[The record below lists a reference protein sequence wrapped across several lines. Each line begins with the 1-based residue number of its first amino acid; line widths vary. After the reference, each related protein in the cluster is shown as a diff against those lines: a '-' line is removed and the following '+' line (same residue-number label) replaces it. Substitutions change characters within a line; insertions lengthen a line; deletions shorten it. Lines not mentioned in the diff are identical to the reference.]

1 MTLQEI
7 FTSLQDCFYLILIL
21 LKKTIKYQVLM
32 AYIHRIEVRYKA
44 DPRLTVRTDRI
55 RSLGF
60 PIEELHVIDIYTIST
75 NSRDFTS
82 EELREIGLQLSN
94 PVVQK
99 FTVDEATK
107 IFFDLAIEVGF
118 LPGVTD
124 NVGTTARQTIEDFT
138 KRKFEPGEAVYSSQ
152 LYFVCGRLTPGALE
166 NLAATLANPLV
177 NRVHIKTRAEYG
189 TVGMDVVVPFVELH
203 ELPTAELVDLSLDD
217 QNLIRI
223 GKEGIIDPE
232 TGLRRGPLALDLA
245 QLHAIRDYFTEKG
258 RKPTDIEIESLAQTW
273 SEHCKHTI
281 FASPMDDD
289 IPKGLYK
296 TCIQAATSKIR
307 EEKGDKDICLSV
319 FSDNSGAIIFDDQYL
334 VTHKVETHN
343 SPSALDPFGGAL
355 TGIVGVNR
363 DTIGF
368 GLGAKPCI
376 NIYGFCVGDPDS
388 NPALYRGKDHS
399 NPILS
404 PRRILD
410 GVVSGVGVGG
420 NCSGIP
426 TPQGFVWFD
435 DRYVGKPL
443 VFAGTVGIMPR
454 GDDTRKL
461 YEKQAKPGDLVV
473 MAGGR
478 VGKDGIHGAT
488 FSSEAL
494 DPGSPVTAVQI
505 GDPITQ
511 KKLSDVIVK
520 EARDLGLYS
529 SITDN
534 GAGGISCSVA
544 EMAKECNGC
553 HVWLD
558 KVPLKYPGMAPWEI
572 WISESQERMTLAVPP
587 ENLDEFMDLLR
598 HREVEAAVIG
608 TFTDTGRC
616 VVEFHGTVVMD
627 IELSFLHDG
636 LPEKH
641 LRTVHTAPEVKSP
654 ETRCP
659 DHLDETLKAMLARK
673 NICSKEFISIQYDHT
688 VQGGHVL
695 GPVQGVGRVQGMATL
710 TKVVSDSEKG
720 IGLSQ
725 GIFPS
730 YSEIDPY
737 HMAGACIDTAIRG
750 LIALGIPLDA
760 IAILDNFC
768 WCSSDDPRRLD
779 QLKCAAIGCYDGAIG
794 FQTPFI
800 SGKDSM
806 FNDFSGFDENN
817 NPVKVS
823 VPPTLLISSIGI
835 HPDVKKAVSMDAKIE
850 GDLVYLIGETAEE
863 LGGSEYFAYLGSTS
877 GTVPALDIP
886 SMKTRYQRL
895 STAILHDLVASAFPV
910 THGGLGVALA
920 KVAIAGRLGMD
931 ITLSE
936 AKRPDYSLFSET
948 LGRFIITVASDKK
961 RSFELAM
968 GSDAALIGRVSGKNL
983 QITGKSLQISVPV
996 SDLEAAYKKP
1006 FGGY

>member
-1 MTLQEI
+1 
-7 FTSLQDCFYLILIL
+7 
-21 LKKTIKYQVLM
+21 M
-32 AYIHRIEVRYKA
+32 AYLHRIEVRYKA
-44 DPRLTVRTDRI
+44 DPRLTIRTGRI

-60 PIEELHVIDIYTIST
+60 AIEELHLVEIYTLST
-75 NSRDFTS
+75 NTHDFTRD
-82 EELREIGLQLSN
+82 ELMEIGHLLSN
-94 PVVQK
+94 PVVQR
-99 FTVDEATK
+99 FTVDEPTE
-107 IFFDLAIEVGF
+107 IPFDTAIEIGF

-124 NVGTTARQTIEDFT
+124 NVGNTARQTIEDYI
-138 KRKFEPGEAVYSSQ
+138 KRRFEPEEAVYSSL
-152 LYFVCGRLTPGALE
+152 LYLAFGRLAPGE
-166 NLAATLANPLV
+166 VKRLASTLANPLV

-189 TVGMDVVVPFVELH
+189 TKGMDTVVPVAKLH
-203 ELPTAELVDLSLDD
+203 ELPTAETVDLNIDD
-217 QNLIRI
+217 EALARI
-223 GKEGIIDPE
+223 GKEGIPDPL
-232 TGLRRGPLALDLA
+232 TGQRRGPLALDLA
-245 QLHAIRDYFTEKG
+245 QLHAIRDYFVGKG
-258 RKPTDIEIESLAQTW
+258 RMPTDVEIEALAQTW

-281 FASPMDDD
+281 FASSLDDD
-289 IPKGLYK
+289 MPEGLYK
-296 TCIQAATSKIR
+296 TCIQAATNKIR
-307 EEKGDKDICLSV
+307 AEKKDTDICLSV

-388 NPALYRGKDHS
+388 DPALFRGRDRK

-410 GVVSGVGVGG
+410 GVVSGVGGGG

-426 TPQGFVWFD
+426 TPQGFVCFD

-454 GDDTRKL
+454 DGNNRRL
-461 YEKQAKPGDLVV
+461 YEKEASPGDLIV
-473 MAGGR
+473 MVGGR

-494 DPGSPVTAVQI
+494 DPASPVTAVQI

-511 KKLSDVIVK
+511 KKVSDVIVK
-520 EARDLGLYS
+520 EARDQGLYT

-534 GAGGISCSVA
+534 GAGGLSCSVA

-553 HVWLD
+553 HVRLD
-558 KVPLKYPGMAPWEI
+558 AVPLKYPGMAPWEI

-587 ENLDEFMDLLR
+587 GKIDEFMDLMR
-598 HREVEAAVIG
+598 RREVEATVIG

-616 VVEFHGTVVMD
+616 VVEYHGSVVMD

-636 LPEKH
+636 LPKKH
-641 LRTVHTAPEVKSP
+641 LRTVHAVQPTTDPIPCPE
-654 ETRCP
+654 
-659 DHLDETLKAMLARK
+659 HLDEILKTILQRK

-695 GPVQGVGRVQGMATL
+695 GPVQGIGRVQGVATL
-710 TKVVSDSEKG
+710 TKVMADSKKG
-720 IGLSQ
+720 VGLSQ

-737 HMAGACIDTAIRG
+737 RMAISCIDTAIRG
-750 LIALGIPLDA
+750 LIALGIPLDS

-768 WCSSDDPRRLD
+768 WCSSDDPVRLG
-779 QLKCAAIGCYDGAIG
+779 QLKDAARGCYDGAVG

-806 FNDFSGFDENN
+806 FNDFSGYDGENN
-817 NPVKVS
+817 RVKVS

-835 HPDVKKAVSMDAKIE
+835 HPDVTKAVSMDAKIE
-850 GDLVYLIGETAEE
+850 GDLVYLVGETAEE
-863 LGGSEYFAYLGSTS
+863 LGGSEYSACFGGSGPVPGLEIPLVKARYRKLTS
-877 GTVPALDIP
+877 
-886 SMKTRYQRL
+886 
-895 STAILHDLVASAFPV
+895 AILHDLVASAFPV
-910 THGGLGVALA
+910 TNGGIGIALA

-931 ITLSE
+931 ITLSGSG
-936 AKRPDYSLFSET
+936 RPDYLLFSES
-948 LGRFIITVASDKK
+948 LGRFVVTVAPDNK
-961 RSFELAM
+961 RSFEFIM
-968 GSDAALIGRVSGKNL
+968 GTDATLIGRVCGKNL
-983 QITGKSLQISVPV
+983 QITGRSLYLSLPV
-996 SDLEAAYKKP
+996 SELETAYKRP